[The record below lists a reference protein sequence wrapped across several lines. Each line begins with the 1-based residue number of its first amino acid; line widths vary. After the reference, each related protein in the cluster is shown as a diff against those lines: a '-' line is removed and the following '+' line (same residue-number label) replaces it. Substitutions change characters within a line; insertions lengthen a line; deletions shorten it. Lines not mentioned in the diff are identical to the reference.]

1 MSFWNG
7 TEWVDEH
14 AQPTPVTKP
23 ARSRRERHGMR
34 QALGAAIFVAFAVVL
49 PAAAA
54 QLTSPGA
61 VLGPSSNPGQGGEPG
76 LGLIG
81 RPGSTALPSGTD
93 VTGTTPP
100 PGMASAVPGNPGDPT
115 GNPTNDPT
123 SGATPAPN
131 PTSGPTFGPPTPEPT
146 GFPTPYPTGAPTPAP
161 TGVPTP
167 PPTPTPTPTPRPTP
181 VPTPRPTPTP
191 TPPSGNVY
199 TVPASIDSSGGS
211 DVTTALNAFIAS
223 VPNGSTISFKAGG
236 HYRSEG
242 ILSVVSRSNLT
253 FDGNGATIY
262 ATSNTSANR
271 RNWNVK
277 ASSGITFEQM
287 TVQGANPN
295 PGTYDPNHEFEHG
308 FWIDGS
314 SGIEISHVTMTRN
327 RGDCVYLSDAGG
339 ALPWSSNIW
348 IHDSTCTGN
357 GRMGI
362 AIVAARHVTIEHN
375 TFSSI
380 AYQVFDLEPNKQSPA
395 QGSSYVM
402 IRDNTIHGPLKDYLV
417 GADGWG
423 PIDHLTVTGNTVI
436 GGTLRIT
443 VRPMAGSGYRR
454 SAIVITDNTATAS
467 SSGPLMYFAAN
478 DGLTVTGNTQPMS
491 SGSLATVSDS
501 TNVTISGNKN

>member
-14 AQPTPVTKP
+14 AQPTPSRT
-23 ARSRRERHGMR
+23 RRERRGLH

-54 QLTSPGA
+54 QLSGPGA
-61 VLGPSSNPGQGGEPG
+61 ILGPSGNPQGSPPAY
-76 LGLIG
+76 GLIG
-81 RPGSTALPSGTD
+81 RPGSSSLPTVPGQA
-93 VTGTTPP
+93 GTTPA
-100 PGMASAVPGNPGDPT
+100 PGATSTGAAPNPGDPT
-115 GNPTNDPT
+115 GDPT
-123 SGATPAPN
+123 SGASQPPN
-131 PTSGPTFGPPTPEPT
+131 PTSGPTSGPTFGPPTPYPT
-146 GFPTPYPTGAPTPAP
+146 GGPTPVPTGAPTP
-161 TGVPTP
+161 
-167 PPTPTPTPTPRPTP
+167 PPTPNPTPVPTPRPTP
-181 VPTPRPTPTP
+181 VPTPKPTPKP
-191 TPPSGNVY
+191 TPPAGNVY

-211 DVTTALNAFIAS
+211 DVTTALNSFIAS
-223 VPNGSTISFKAGG
+223 VPNGSTISFKANGR
-236 HYRSEG
+236 YRSEG

-277 ASSGITFEQM
+277 SSSGITFEQM

-375 TFSSI
+375 MFSSI
-380 AYQVFDLEPNKQSPA
+380 AYQVFDLEPNKQFPA
-395 QGSSYVM
+395 QGSSYVT
-402 IRDNTIHGPLKDYLV
+402 IRNNTIHGPLKDYLV

-423 PIDHLTVTGNTVI
+423 PIDHLTVSGNEVI

-454 SAIVITDNTATAS
+454 AAIVITDNTATAS

-478 DGLTVTGNTQPMS
+478 DGLTVTGNTQPLS
-491 SGSLATVSDS
+491 SGSLTTVSNS
-501 TNVTISGNKN
+501 TDVHISGNKD